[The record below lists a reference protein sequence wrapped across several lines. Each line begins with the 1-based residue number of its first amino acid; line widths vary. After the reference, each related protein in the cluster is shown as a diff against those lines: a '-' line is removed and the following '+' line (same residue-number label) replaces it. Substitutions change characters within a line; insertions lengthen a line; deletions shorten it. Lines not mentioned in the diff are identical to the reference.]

1 MKANNIRLA
10 LLIGGLL
17 SIAPAQAVNP
27 TNLGDAATMKFVFV
41 ENNADDNFFVTP
53 AGARAASDRCQ

>member
-17 SIAPAQAVNP
+17 SIAPA
-27 TNLGDAATMKFVFV
+27 
-41 ENNADDNFFVTP
+41 
-53 AGARAASDRCQ
+53 AGGEPDQSGRCRNDEVCLC